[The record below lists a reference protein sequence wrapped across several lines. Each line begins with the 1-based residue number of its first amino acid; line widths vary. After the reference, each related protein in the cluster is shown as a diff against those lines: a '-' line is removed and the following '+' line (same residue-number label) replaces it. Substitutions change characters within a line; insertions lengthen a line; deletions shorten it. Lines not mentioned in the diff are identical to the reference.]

1 MQPTAFAAASANAV
15 VVVVVAVVVVEELL
29 QLHYSRKGRTS
40 RKHLG
45 VRPESAAWLFGVAAV
60 AVVVSVAEQ
69 VFGLQFAAAAG
80 LKAPSGL
87 LSWRLETPSCYS
99 QQLTRN

>member
-15 VVVVVAVVVVEELL
+15 VVVVVVVEELL
-29 QLHYSRKGRTS
+29 QVHYSRKGRTS

-45 VRPESAAWLFGVAAV
+45 VRPESAAWLFDVAAV

-87 LSWRLETPSCYS
+87 
-99 QQLTRN
+99 